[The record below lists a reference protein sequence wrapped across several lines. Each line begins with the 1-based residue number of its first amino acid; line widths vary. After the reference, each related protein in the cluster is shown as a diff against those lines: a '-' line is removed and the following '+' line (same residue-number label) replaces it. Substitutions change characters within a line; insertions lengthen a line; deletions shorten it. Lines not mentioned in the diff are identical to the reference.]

1 MNLAAHIGE
10 QAKTVNVNPTEAQ
23 KAAGN
28 YRKGHIK
35 VHGLDI
41 TIENPKGSMRSGSL
55 PDGKKWTSQ
64 LPHHYGYF
72 RRSEGGDGDHVDVY
86 VGPHLKSPH
95 VFVIDQHELGSK
107 LWDEHKVLIGFGSKQ
122 QALAAYTKAFSDG
135 KGRDRVGHIETMT
148 VEGFKRW
155 LRDGETTKP
164 VKRADG
170 GRVGY
175 AGGGAPA
182 FEETTETPPFDQT
195 APAEP
200 DAGKLDAIYRALTQG
215 ASMNTFDEL
224 KGARAAAPK
233 IPVWPGKEIDIPEF
247 VGPIP
252 ARTIAGAARAGL
264 AHFTGSDPE
273 GVKQYEEGRDAER
286 RAVAS
291 AKKQHP
297 WIYAGSEMAGA
308 IPAMAALPQLGA
320 AKALAPAASG
330 IKKFGA
336 RALDAA
342 FTGGQYGAGA
352 GAGEGENIADR
363 AVNAATGLVSG
374 IVGGA
379 GGQAVGEGVGAAAN
393 KFGAPVVQTVRGWIN
408 PDGEAAR
415 RVATALRA
423 DSELIAAGKANGM
436 TPQQWAAAKRNGEP
450 VTLADLGSAHTQS
463 LLRSAANTSPQAR
476 AQLEKVIQDR
486 FLSQTERVGDTVR
499 KAIPGSSGNA
509 RKTSDQIV
517 AEYDAGRVPLYR
529 QAYQQGDKPLM
540 SPAMERLMGSDT
552 FVGAM
557 KKAISSG
564 KDRDVAEGLG
574 GFNPMVNVTADGRI
588 VFNKG
593 AQGVPTYPNLQYW
606 DQVKRELDD
615 VASSAFRSGEKGR
628 GDIAKRMAETLRG
641 ELDTQVP
648 SYAKAR
654 GFAADFFGEK
664 NALDAG
670 RALAGKKPP
679 AEEVKAI
686 MRKMQPDE
694 RALFQEGY
702 ASDLVEKVI
711 NRMKDTQDVTKAMFN
726 SPNERQLA
734 AAIFGPGGMGMLK
747 ARMTL
752 ETIMDGARQAMGN
765 STTARQLIEAGLAG
779 GAVSGLAT
787 GWDPGSMMAGATGL
801 AGARYGKGAHA
812 GLNQMATGAK
822 HMIGRVDAKTAA
834 RVAELLTSNDPRL
847 LMQGYQMAAKS
858 EAIMQGLR
866 NVANRVA
873 LAGQTGTRHPVTEGV
888 RALTGPVSARA
899 EEEKKNP

>member
-10 QAKTVNVNPTEAQ
+10 QVKSVNVNPTEAQ
-23 KAAGN
+23 KLAGN

-41 TIENPKGSMRSGSL
+41 TIENPRGSHRTGTAPNGRKWRSR
-55 PDGKKWTSQ
+55 
-64 LPHHYGYF
+64 LPHHYGYI
-72 RRSEGGDGDHVDVY
+72 RRTEGADGDHVDVF
-86 VGPHLKSPH
+86 VGPHLKSPS
-95 VFVIDQHELGSK
+95 VFAIDQHRLHDRGF
-107 LWDEHKVLIGFGSKQ
+107 DEHKIFLGFGSKQ
-122 QALAAYTKAFSDG
+122 QAVAAYAKAFSDG
-135 KGRDRVGHIETMT
+135 KGHDRIGHVETMT
-148 VEGFKRW
+148 IDSFKRW

-164 VKRADG
+164 IKRA
-170 GRVGY
+170 
-175 AGGGAPA
+175 AGGGVQEGPPP
-182 FEETTETPPFDQT
+182 FERTSEVPPFDQT
-195 APAEP
+195 QPVE
-200 DAGKLDAIYRALTQG
+200 DAGKLDAVMRGAAQG
-215 ASMNTFDEL
+215 ATMNTFDEIQ
-224 KGARAAAPK
+224 GARAAAPK
-233 IPVWPGKEIDIPEF
+233 IPIWPGKEINIPEF

-252 ARTIAGAARAGL
+252 ARTLAGAARAI
-264 AHFTGSDPE
+264 FSSDPE
-273 GVKQYEEGRDAER
+273 VTKQYEGARDAER
-286 RAVAS
+286 RAVKS
-291 AKKQHP
+291 AKDQHP
-297 WIYAGSEMAGA
+297 YVYAGSEMAGA
-308 IPAMAALPQLGA
+308 IPAMAALPEIGA

-330 IKKFGA
+330 IKRFGA
-336 RALDAA
+336 RILDAA
-342 FTGGQYGAGA
+342 GLGGLYGAGS
-352 GAGEGENIADR
+352 GAGSGENAAER

-379 GGQAVGEGVGAAAN
+379 VGQAGGEAVGAVAN
-393 KFGAPVVQTVRGWIN
+393 KFGAPVVQTVRGWFN
-408 PDGEAAR
+408 HEGEAAR

-423 DSELIAAGKANGM
+423 DNELIMAGKAQGM
-436 TPQQWAAAKRNGEP
+436 TPQQWAAARQNGEP

-476 AQLEKVIQDR
+476 AQLEKVIQER
-486 FLSQTERVGDTVR
+486 FLNQTDRVGATVR
-499 KAIPGSSGNA
+499 QAIPGSSGNA
-509 RKTSDQIV
+509 RKTSDQLV
-517 AEYDAGRVPLYR
+517 AEYDTGRVPLYR
-529 QAYQQGDKPLM
+529 QSYADGDKPII
-540 SPAMERLMGSDT
+540 SPALDRMMGSDT

-557 KKAISSG
+557 KRAISSG
-564 KDRDVAEGLG
+564 KDRDVTEGLG
-574 GFNPMVNVTADGRI
+574 GFNPMVSVTADGRV

-593 AQGVPTYPNLQYW
+593 AQGAPTYPNLQYW

-615 VASSAFRSGEKGR
+615 VATKAARSGAKGEA
-628 GDIAKRMAETLRG
+628 DVASKMATILRD
-641 ELDTQVP
+641 ELDKQVP

-734 AAIFGPGGMGMLK
+734 AAIFGPGGMAILK

-779 GAVSGLAT
+779 GAVSGMAT

-801 AGARYGKGAHA
+801 AGARWGSHAHA
-812 GLNQMATGAK
+812 GVGHVAEGAK
-822 HMIGRVDAKTAA
+822 HLIGKVDAKTAA

-866 NVANRVA
+866 RVANRVA
-873 LAGQTGTRHPVTEGV
+873 LAGQTSTRQPVTEGV
-888 RALTGPVSARA
+888 RALTGPVGARA
-899 EEEKKNP
+899 EEEQKSP

>member
-1 MNLAAHIGE
+1 MSLAAHIGE
-10 QAKTVNVNPTEAQ
+10 QVKSVNVNPTEAQ

-41 TIENPKGSMRSGSL
+41 TIENPKGSMRSGTA
-55 PDGKKWTSQ
+55 PGGKKWMSR
-64 LPHHYGYF
+64 LPHHYGYI
-72 RRSEGGDGDHVDVY
+72 RRTEGADGDHVDVF
-86 VGPHLKSPH
+86 VGPHLKSPS
-95 VFVIDQHELGSK
+95 VFAIDQHRLHDRGF
-107 LWDEHKVLIGFGSKQ
+107 DEHKIFLGFGSKQ
-122 QALAAYTKAFSDG
+122 QAVNAYTRAFSDG
-135 KGRDRVGHIETMT
+135 KGRDRVGHVETLT
-148 VEGFKRW
+148 IDGFKQW

-164 VKRADG
+164 IKRAEGGAVKWDDG
-170 GRVGY
+170 GSDVQW
-175 AGGGAPA
+175 
-182 FEETTETPPFDQT
+182 DI
-195 APAEP
+195 PAEP
-200 DAGKLDAIYRALTQG
+200 DAGKLDAVVRGVTQG
-215 ASMNTFDEL
+215 ASMNSFDEL

-233 IPVWPGKEIDIPEF
+233 IPGTDWDIPEF

-252 ARTIAGAARAGL
+252 ARTIAGAARTGL
-264 AHFTGSDPE
+264 GYMTGADPE
-273 GVKQYEEGRDAER
+273 GVKKYEEGRDAER
-286 RAVAS
+286 RAVTS

-297 WIYAGSEMAGA
+297 WVYAGSEMAGV
-308 IPAMAALPQLGA
+308 IPAMAALPELGA
-320 AKALAPAASG
+320 AKMLAPAASG

-336 RALDAA
+336 RLWDAA
-342 FTGGQYGAGA
+342 ALGGQYGAAA
-352 GAGEGENIADR
+352 GAGSGENLAER

-379 GGQAVGEGVGAAAN
+379 GGQAVGEAVGAVAN
-393 KFGAPVVQTVRGWIN
+393 KFGAPVVQTVRGWMN

-423 DSELIAAGKANGM
+423 DNELIMAGKAQGM
-436 TPQQWAAAKRNGEP
+436 TPQQWTAARQNGEP

-476 AQLEKVIQDR
+476 AQLEKVIQER

-499 KAIPGSSGNA
+499 KAIPGASGNA
-509 RKTSDQIV
+509 RKTADQIV

-557 KKAISSG
+557 KRAISSG
-564 KDRDVAEGLG
+564 KDRDVTEGLG
-574 GFNPMVNVTADGRI
+574 GFNPMVNVTPDGRI

-615 VASSAFRSGEKGR
+615 VATKAFRSGAKGE
-628 GDIAKRMAETLRG
+628 GDVAGKMALILRN
-641 ELDTQVP
+641 ELDKQVP
-648 SYAKAR
+648 SYANAR
-654 GFAADFFGEK
+654 GVAADYFGES
-664 NALDAG
+664 NALAAG
-670 RALAGKKPP
+670 RALAGKKPV

-686 MRKMQPDE
+686 MRKMKPDE

-734 AAIFGPGGMGMLK
+734 AAIFGPGGMAMLK

-779 GAVSGLAT
+779 GAGGLVGGISS
-787 GWDPGSMMAGATGL
+787 GWDPLRTAEGFGVA
-801 AGARYGKGAHA
+801 AGARLGSSK
-812 GLNQMATGAK
+812 LIPEQFKVGAK
-822 HMIGRVDAKTAA
+822 HLIGRVDAKTAA
-834 RVAELLTSNDPRL
+834 RVAELLTSSDPRL
-847 LMQGYQMAAKS
+847 LRQGYQMAAKN
-858 EAIMQGLR
+858 EAIMRGLH
-866 NVANRVA
+866 NIANRVA
-873 LAGQTGTRHPVTEGV
+873 LAGQSGARQPITEGV
-888 RALTGPVSARA
+888 RALTGPVGARA
-899 EEEKKNP
+899 EEEQKSP

>member
-1 MNLAAHIGE
+1 MQLATQIAEQTKRVNL
-10 QAKTVNVNPTEAQ
+10 QPTEGQ
-23 KAAGN
+23 KRAGN
-28 YRKGHIK
+28 YQKGHIK

-41 TIENPKGSMRSGSL
+41 TIENPKGSMRSGSM

-86 VGPHLKSPH
+86 VGPHLKSPK

-122 QALAAYTKAFSDG
+122 QALAAYIKAFSDG
-135 KGRDRVGHIETMT
+135 KGRDRIGHIETMT
-148 VEGFKRW
+148 IDGFKRW

-164 VKRADG
+164 IKRAAG

-175 AGGGAPA
+175 AEGGAPA
-182 FEETTETPPFDQT
+182 FDQTEEIPPFDQT
-195 APAEP
+195 EPTEP
-200 DAGKLDAIYRALTQG
+200 DAGKLDAAMRGITQG
-215 ASMNTFDEL
+215 ASMNYFDEL

-233 IPVWPGKEIDIPEF
+233 IPGTDWNIPEF

-252 ARTIAGAARAGL
+252 ARTLAGAARTGL
-264 AHFTGSDPE
+264 GYMTGADPE
-273 GVKQYEEGRDAER
+273 GVKQYEQARDAER
-286 RAVAS
+286 RAVTS

-297 WIYAGSEMAGA
+297 WVYAGSEMAGA
-308 IPAMAALPQLGA
+308 IPAMAALPEVGA

-336 RALDAA
+336 RMLDAA
-342 FTGGQYGAGA
+342 GLGGLYGAGS
-352 GAGEGENIADR
+352 GAGSGENAAER

-379 GGQAVGEGVGAAAN
+379 VGQAGGEAVGAVAN
-393 KFGAPVVQTVRGWIN
+393 RFGAPVVQTVRGWFN
-408 PDGEAAR
+408 HEGEAAR

-423 DSELIAAGKANGM
+423 DNELIMAGKAQGM
-436 TPQQWAAAKRNGEP
+436 TPQQWAAARQNGEP

-476 AQLEKVIQDR
+476 AQLEKVIQER

-529 QAYQQGDKPLM
+529 QSYADGDKPII
-540 SPAMERLMGSDT
+540 SPALDRMMGSDT

-557 KKAISSG
+557 KRAISSG
-564 KDRDVAEGLG
+564 KDRDVTEGLG
-574 GFNPMVNVTADGRI
+574 GFNPMVSVTADGRV

-593 AQGVPTYPNLQYW
+593 AQGAPTYPNLQYW

-615 VASSAFRSGEKGR
+615 VATKAARSGAKGEADVA
-628 GDIAKRMAETLRG
+628 GKMATILRD
-641 ELDTQVP
+641 ELDKQVS

-654 GFAADFFGEK
+654 GFAADYFGEK

-734 AAIFGPGGMGMLK
+734 AAIFGPGGMAMLR

-779 GAVSGLAT
+779 GAISGVAT

-801 AGARYGKGAHA
+801 AGARYGKHAHA
-812 GLNQMATGAK
+812 GLSHMADSVK
-822 HMIGRVDAKTAA
+822 HMIGKVDAKTAA
-834 RVAELLTSNDPRL
+834 RVAELLTSSDPRL

-866 NVANRVA
+866 RVANRVA
-873 LAGQTGTRHPVTEGV
+873 LAGQTGTRQPVTEGV
-888 RALTGPVSARA
+888 RALTGPVGARA
-899 EEEKKNP
+899 EEEQKSP